1 VLGLAF
7 FQTGDPNIG
16 IGLELQAIAA
26 TVIGGTPLSGGRATV
41 AGAVVGAFLL
51 AVVTNGLVYF
61 DVPIN
66 WSQFATGAV
75 ILGAVGLD
83 SVVRRRRAGAGLGA
97 VLRQRI
103 KRIG

>member
-1 VLGLAF
+1 
-7 FQTGDPNIG
+7 
-16 IGLELQAIAA
+16 
-26 TVIGGTPLSGGRATV
+26 
-41 AGAVVGAFLL
+41 
-51 AVVTNGLVYF
+51 VVTNGLVYF

-83 SVVRRRRAGAGLGA
+83 SVFRRRGAGQSLGA
-97 VLRQRI
+97 LRERI

>member
-1 VLGLAF
+1 
-7 FQTGDPNIG
+7 
-16 IGLELQAIAA
+16 
-26 TVIGGTPLSGGRATV
+26 
-41 AGAVVGAFLL
+41 
-51 AVVTNGLVYF
+51 VVTNGLVYF

-83 SVVRRRRAGAGLGA
+83 SVVRRRRMGQGLGT
-97 VLRQRI
+97 LRERI